1 MQQESSIVILDM
13 GDEHQVSLTRGSLLC
28 PFSGREGVKRLRWL
42 LRFSGSR
49 SLRHLPKLGGEQGGI
64 EVASALQGAGI
75 DDQVGQGVEVTHRVE
90 VAYFGPLDAQCFALA
105 VDALGTGA
113 LGVDALV
120 ERTLAIQRHTHLSA

>member
-1 MQQESSIVILDM
+1 MVFCILVFFFFSSRRRHTRSY
-13 GDEHQVSLTRGSLLC
+13 GDWSSDVCSSDLTRGSLLC

-75 DDQVGQGVEVTHRVE
+75 DDQVGQAVEVTHRVE
-90 VAYFGPLDAQCFALA
+90 
-105 VDALGTGA
+105 
-113 LGVDALV
+113 
-120 ERTLAIQRHTHLSA
+120 

>member
-75 DDQVGQGVEVTHRVE
+75 DDQ
-90 VAYFGPLDAQCFALA
+90 CFALA